1 MRADAPRE
9 GGRDTAMLNV
19 ELRVA
24 DLGFGVVDR
33 SLSGSQIG
41 RALVDVLR
49 RNYAVTLQHLSTTEF
64 PIREHQPCGRVLKLC
79 VRLGEPNLV
88 RSRVDRE
95 EKIAFVGDI
104 SILEMY
110 LRERAADL
118 SAQFDSFDR
127 RKLTQ
132 EP

>member
-33 SLSGSQIG
+33 SLSGSLIG

-49 RNYAVTLQHLSTTEF
+49 RNYVVTLQHLSASEF
-64 PIREHQPCGRVLKLC
+64 PIREHQPRGRVLKLC

-95 EKIAFVGDI
+95 EKIAFVDDI
-104 SILEMY
+104 SILEMV
-110 LRERAADL
+110 
-118 SAQFDSFDR
+118 S
-127 RKLTQ
+127 
-132 EP
+132 P